1 MIDSI
6 QALIE
11 DYRKWL
17 REETTL
23 RAVDDYVEITTPY
36 LDRHNDCLQILARRQ
51 GDRFLLTDDSYIVE
65 DLEMSGC
72 QLDTPRR
79 ESLLRTTLN
88 GFGVHK
94 NEDTQALE
102 VVASK
107 EDFALQKHNL
117 VQAMLAVN
125 DLFYLASSTV
135 LSLFNEDVAAWLDL
149 SRIRYTPSVK
159 LSGASGFDHRFD
171 YVIPKSDSHPERLVR
186 TINQPNRDSAQSLVF
201 SWIDTRGTRP
211 QQSRAY
217 AMLND
222 THRPTAPNVKEA
234 LQRYDIRPISW
245 SMREDWREE
254 LAA

>member
-72 QLDTPRR
+72 RLDTPRR

-125 DLFYLASSTV
+125 DLFYLASSTA
-135 LSLFNEDVAAWLDL
+135 LSLFSEDVAAWLDL
-149 SRIRYTPSVK
+149 SRVRYTPSVK

-171 YVIPKSDSHPERLVR
+171 YVIPKSDSHPERLLR

-222 THRPTAPNVKEA
+222 DSRPTATNVEKA
-234 LQRYDIRPISW
+234 LQRYGISPISW
-245 SMREDWREE
+245 SKREEWREE

>member
-6 QALIE
+6 QALVE

-65 DLEMSGC
+65 DLELSGC
-72 QLDTPRR
+72 RLDTPRR

-94 NEDTQALE
+94 NEATQALE

-125 DLFYLASSTV
+125 DLFYLASSSV

-222 THRPTAPNVKEA
+222 DSRPTATNVEKA
-234 LQRYDIRPISW
+234 LQRYGISPISW
-245 SMREDWREE
+245 SKREEWREE